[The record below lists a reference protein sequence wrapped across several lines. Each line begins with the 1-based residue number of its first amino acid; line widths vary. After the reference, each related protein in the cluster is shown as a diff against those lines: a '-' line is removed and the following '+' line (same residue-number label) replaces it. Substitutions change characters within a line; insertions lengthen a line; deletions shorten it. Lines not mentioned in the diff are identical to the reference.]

1 MRRLFTLMVV
11 LLLLTVGSAVLA
23 QEAPPVF
30 CGSLAQA
37 DCDLLNQARTASQN
51 LDSGTVSFNFNLN
64 ISGVPDLPENANIN
78 VTGTGAF
85 FGAGTFQQFSAM
97 SADPASVDV
106 AAMLPS
112 LLDALENFSG
122 DLSLTI
128 SIPPELAEGGPSTL
142 PLNLRLVNGVGYID
156 FDALQ
161 PITQDPS
168 LTGWGGLDF
177 VNLLRDLLEQQPDL
191 LDELGEMSGAG
202 DMTMGMDADIV
213 ARFSDP
219 AFAER
224 FLSIQRLP
232 DEGGQAVFETTFDFN
247 QLLSDPEFQQYLRDQ
262 MEEQAAQ
269 QGEEMTD
276 EEINQAMEITSTMFQ
291 NSTFVVREAIDP
303 ATGFTRSTSGSMTF
317 DMSSLAAMAE
327 EQGEA
332 MDATPIINFDFNV
345 SMDNLNSTAA
355 INAPE
360 NASLF
365 PYQMLLG
372 MAGGMQEMPTEEVT
386 PEVGG

>member
-11 LLLLTVGSAVLA
+11 LLLLTVGSAALA

-37 DCDLLNQARTASQN
+37 DCDLLNQARVAGEN

-64 ISGVPDLPENANIN
+64 ISGVPDLPDNANIN

-85 FGAGTFQQFSAM
+85 FGAGSFKQFSAM
-97 SADPASVDV
+97 SAD
-106 AAMLPS
+106 AAAADLGAMFPS

-128 SIPPELAEGGPSTL
+128 TIPPELAEDGPSTL

-161 PITQDPS
+161 PITEDPS

-177 VNLLRDLLEQQPDL
+177 VSLFRDLLEQQPDL
-191 LDELGEMSGAG
+191 LDELSDMSGASV
-202 DMTMGMDADIV
+202 TMGMDPDIV

-219 AFAER
+219 AFAEQ
-224 FLSIQRLP
+224 FLSIQRVA
-232 DEGGQAVFETTFDFN
+232 DENGYAVFETNFDFN
-247 QLLSDPEFQQYLRDQ
+247 GLLADPEFQQYLRDQ
-262 MEEQAAQ
+262 MQQQAAE
-269 QGEEMTD
+269 QGEEMS
-276 EEINQAMEITSTMFQ
+276 EEDINEALQITSTMFE
-291 NSTFVVREAIDP
+291 NSTFVIREAIDP
-303 ATGFTRSTSGSMTF
+303 ATGFTRSTSGSMVF

-327 EQGEA
+327 EQGES
-332 MDATPIINFDFNV
+332 MDATPIINIDFNV

-372 MAGGMQEMPTEEVT
+372 MAGSMQEMPMDEVT
-386 PEVGG
+386 PEVGD

>member
-11 LLLLTVGSAVLA
+11 MLLLTVGSAALA

-37 DCDLLNQARTASQN
+37 DCDLLNQARAAGEN

-64 ISGVPDLPENANIN
+64 ISGVPDLPDNANIN

-85 FGAGTFQQFSAM
+85 FGAGSFKQFSAM
-97 SADPASVDV
+97 SAD
-106 AAMLPS
+106 AAAADIGAMFPS

-128 SIPPELAEGGPSTL
+128 TIPPELAEGGPSSV
-142 PLNLRLVNGVGYID
+142 PLNLRIVNGVGYID

-161 PITQDPS
+161 PITEDPS

-177 VNLLRDLLEQQPDL
+177 VSLFRDLLAQQPDL
-191 LDELGEMSGAG
+191 FDELTEMSGTS
-202 DMTMGMDADIV
+202 MTMGMDPDIM

-219 AFAER
+219 AFAEQ
-224 FLSIQRLP
+224 FLNIQRVA
-232 DEGGQAVFETTFDFN
+232 DENGNAVFETNFDFN
-247 QLLSDPEFQQYLRDQ
+247 QLFSDPEFQQYLRDQ
-262 MEEQAAQ
+262 MQQQAAE
-269 QGEEMTD
+269 QGEEMT
-276 EEINQAMEITSTMFQ
+276 EAEINQAIEITSTMFE
-291 NSTFVVREAIDP
+291 NSTFVIREAIDP
-303 ATGFTRSTSGSMTF
+303 ATGFTRSTSGSMMF

-327 EQGEA
+327 EQGES
-332 MDATPIINFDFNV
+332 MDATPIINIDFNV

-372 MAGGMQEMPTEEVT
+372 MAGSMQEMPMDEVT
-386 PEVGG
+386 PEVGD